1 MNDYKNVITSLDFL
15 NHIATILIARD
26 FLGIIEHL
34 PLRGHIFRSNESRNV
49 YTRDPKDFN

>member
-1 MNDYKNVITSLDFL
+1 MNDYKNIPTSLDFL

-34 PLRGHIFRSNESRNV
+34 SVRGHIFRSNESRNF